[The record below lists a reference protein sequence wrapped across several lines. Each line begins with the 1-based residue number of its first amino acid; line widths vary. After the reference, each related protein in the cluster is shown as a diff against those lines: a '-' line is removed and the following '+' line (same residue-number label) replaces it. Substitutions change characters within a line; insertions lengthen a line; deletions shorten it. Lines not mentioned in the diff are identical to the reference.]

1 MDTVFFVFSKLFG
14 TALKLETWLL
24 VIAVL
29 TFWAGLR
36 SWARVAKVASA
47 TLVLAILGIGL
58 LPLGDVLM
66 RPLEADFPIKKAL
79 GQVDGIIVLGGGE
92 DVPATT
98 RSGQPQIDEGGDR
111 YIAASALAHRYPAAR
126 LLFTGGSGRL
136 RDGAGN
142 EVSEAAVAEQIFLAQ
157 GIAPERMLL
166 ERQSRNTAENARL
179 SHLLAG
185 PKDGEQWVLVT
196 SAFHMS
202 RAVSSFRAAGWQGI
216 IPFPVDFRTRGWS
229 DALGWNFQ
237 RNLGLLNTALR
248 EWIGRA
254 VYSMTGR

>member
-29 TFWAGLR
+29 TFWASLR

-92 DVPATT
+92 DVLVAAPAE
-98 RSGQPQIDEGGDR
+98 IHHDDLV
-111 YIAASALAHRYPAAR
+111 LAHGRGALDHFGQR
-126 LLFTGGSGRL
+126 MGRL
-136 RDGAGN
+136 QRRD
-142 EVSEAAVAEQIFLAQ
+142 
-157 GIAPERMLL
+157 
-166 ERQSRNTAENARL
+166 
-179 SHLLAG
+179 
-185 PKDGEQWVLVT
+185 
-196 SAFHMS
+196 
-202 RAVSSFRAAGWQGI
+202 
-216 IPFPVDFRTRGWS
+216 
-229 DALGWNFQ
+229 DALGAGQELESLQ
-237 RNLGLLNTALR
+237 RFGVHDRHIFDPA
-248 EWIGRA
+248 
-254 VYSMTGR
+254 

>member
-29 TFWAGLR
+29 TFWASLR

-111 YIAASALAHRYPAAR
+111 YIAASALVHRYPAAR
-126 LLFTGGSGRL
+126 LLFTGG
-136 RDGAGN
+136 
-142 EVSEAAVAEQIFLAQ
+142 
-157 GIAPERMLL
+157 
-166 ERQSRNTAENARL
+166 
-179 SHLLAG
+179 
-185 PKDGEQWVLVT
+185 
-196 SAFHMS
+196 
-202 RAVSSFRAAGWQGI
+202 
-216 IPFPVDFRTRGWS
+216 
-229 DALGWNFQ
+229 
-237 RNLGLLNTALR
+237 
-248 EWIGRA
+248 
-254 VYSMTGR
+254 